1 VVWNLRKTR
10 CSFPPTAAE
19 IAEQANVLERG
30 TPAVSEWSEAEWVRR
45 DRRSGAADGHVS
57 TSSGLSPL
65 LGSPPHLGGRSPPV
79 RPPGQRQLT
88 RPGEATLITW
98 RWHGELAGPIS
109 SKAWNDRRVF
119 ENRWKDECRQAD
131 VPPSRA
137 PDLTSPHP
145 LIGCACQALLSQTR
159 REEVRGKARVVMGCG
174 SADGDPTKRLM

>member
-1 VVWNLRKTR
+1 MSWHAA
-10 CSFPPTAAE
+10 PPPSASGPKPSGYEE
-19 IAEQANVLERG
+19 IAGQVLRMG
-30 TPAVSEWSEAEWVRR
+30 TFPHRR
-45 DRRSGAADGHVS
+45 ACPHYWALRRIWAGAAHLSGHLARD
-57 TSSGLSPL
+57 SSP
-65 LGSPPHLGGRSPPV
+65 GR
-79 RPPGQRQLT
+79 
-88 RPGEATLITW
+88 GEATLITW